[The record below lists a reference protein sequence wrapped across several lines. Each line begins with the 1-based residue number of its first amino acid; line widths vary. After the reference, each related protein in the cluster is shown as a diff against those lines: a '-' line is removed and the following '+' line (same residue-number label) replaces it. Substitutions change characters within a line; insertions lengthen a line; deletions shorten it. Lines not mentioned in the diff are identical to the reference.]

1 MCLEGVNPG
10 GVSLSVTVIVGLCST
25 LLGELAKPTLPL
37 EEQVKQLRA
46 ELQRCLG
53 SLKAKRQR
61 MGQLQQELQAS
72 QSSLSLMNTQLHP
85 AQPPSP
91 VSSGRWRT
99 GAH

>member
-1 MCLEGVNPG
+1 MFDVALY
-10 GVSLSVTVIVGLCST
+10 STV
-25 LLGELAKPTLPL
+25 LGELAQPSMPP

-61 MGQLQQELQAS
+61 MGQLQQELQVS

-85 AQPPSP
+85 AQPPAP

-99 GAH
+99 VAH